1 MTTGQRIVAHH
12 RWGVRGLGQ
21 RTKNGIRNRTR
32 LRLVFHRVKKTL
44 QVVPCRFF
52 RNVHPGISSR
62 NTQLLHISP
71 TGIRVRPTQDGHFEL
86 GEQST
91 DCFIGLDHKHFN
103 QRVGEGV
110 VFRHRIDDTTVF
122 GKHQINVGE
131 IQVNHAVAT
140 AAVLD
145 DLGQPIRHAKG
156 LNQFIGI
163 LRGGTGKTLGGFQ
176 ITIDDGL
183 GLAVRKPFGRTDDGR
198 REPLAQNFALVVE
211 RDEHTLGHTLN
222 ARLQ

>member
-1 MTTGQRIVAHH
+1 M
-12 RWGVRGLGQ
+12 
-21 RTKNGIRNRTR
+21 
-32 LRLVFHRVKKTL
+32 
-44 QVVPCRFF
+44 PCRFF
-52 RNVHPGISSR
+52 RNVHAGISSC
-62 NTQLLHISP
+62 NTQLLHVSP
-71 TGIRVRPTQDGHFEL
+71 TRIRVRPTQDGHFEL
-86 GEQST
+86 GEQSA
-91 DCFIGLDHKHFN
+91 DRFIGLHHEHFD

-122 GKHQINVGE
+122 GKHQINIWK

-145 DLGQPIRHAKG
+145 DLGQPIGHAKG

-163 LRGGTGKTLGGFQ
+163 LRGGTGKILGGFQ

-198 REPLAQNFALVVE
+198 REPLA
-211 RDEHTLGHTLN
+211 
-222 ARLQ
+222 